1 MTYNSLK
8 YASHLLNSKHNKK
21 MWGDN
26 YIFMNELNILAY
38 FTFNDI
44 KICIWSFELFPQF
57 KNVNI
62 NLADQYE
69 ISLVIKK

>member
-1 MTYNSLK
+1 
-8 YASHLLNSKHNKK
+8 